1 MSVLMQEIPQ
11 IAVST
16 QKKASFTRPL
26 IFLLGLTALVIGARV
41 FHLQEY
47 LQEDRLRGFIA
58 PYGMWGPFIY
68 LLVWAIG
75 PTLLFPGLVITLA
88 GGVLFGPVLGVV
100 YTTIGA
106 TIGASLAFL
115 VSRYLARDWVAA
127 KIVGTKLAHLD
138 EKVVQHGWKIV
149 AFTRLIGVPYI
160 LLNYA
165 FGLTRIPL
173 FPYALAT
180 CFAML
185 PWTIGLILVSS
196 NLLGLLQGQVS
207 IWLIIGVILVALV
220 SLVPVVL
227 KKVKARQ
234 GESVAI

>member
-1 MSVLMQEIPQ
+1 MPVTPESPTP
-11 IAVST
+11 AP
-16 QKKASFTRPL
+16 KKASFLKVL
-26 IFLLGLTALVIGARV
+26 ILVIGLTALVIGARV
-41 FHLQEY
+41 FHLQDY

-58 PYGMWGPFIY
+58 PYGMWAPIIY
-68 LLVWAIG
+68 LLAWAIG
-75 PTLLFPGLVITLA
+75 PTLLFPGLVLTLA

-106 TIGASLAFL
+106 TIGASIAFL

-173 FPYALAT
+173 VPYTLAT

-196 NLLGLLQGQVS
+196 SLLELFQGQVS
-207 IWLIIGVILVALV
+207 IWLVIGVILVALV
-220 SLVPVVL
+220 SLLPVVL
-227 KKVKARQ
+227 KKIKARQ
-234 GESVAI
+234 GESMDI